1 MINLIGIPIFRLTRG
16 GTKSTFTI
24 KKSINRTSDALNYI
38 IAYII
43 AFLGFRF
50 ELWQDWVSLF
60 ILLAVIFFVY
70 VHSNLIFVNPLLNIC
85 GYKIYDIEVVES
97 GSIVLIT
104 KRNRLIEGKGKDNG
118 EEYVGQ
124 HISGGN
130 MMLKEI
136 KRKLDVA
143 SPDYTGLFFITRKK
157 RRAEI
162 AYSVLRTKITEDIGE
177 ALITIVR
184 QQLSK
189 LLETVDLE
197 YIEYNPAINLDK
209 NHVETIKRE
218 EVHYLDEILQDMN
231 SADLNIFDMK
241 QSKNLWAY
249 AIKIGNSGI
258 TLFRKYTENG
268 YLDKFIL
275 EIDANICHL
284 EEKSLVDDITA
295 LQELCKSDPR
305 KIKKLN
311 KVLKSDILNSLNTKR
326 ISEINRQYNLD
337 LNFTEDGKII
347 VSHKNIWT
355 VLRVLDDEY
364 LESPMTDIKYEV
376 HSKVKAA

>member
-1 MINLIGIPIFRLTRG
+1 
-16 GTKSTFTI
+16 
-24 KKSINRTSDALNYI
+24 
-38 IAYII
+38 
-43 AFLGFRF
+43 
-50 ELWQDWVSLF
+50 
-60 ILLAVIFFVY
+60 
-70 VHSNLIFVNPLLNIC
+70 
-85 GYKIYDIEVVES
+85 
-97 GSIVLIT
+97 
-104 KRNRLIEGKGKDNG
+104 
-118 EEYVGQ
+118 
-124 HISGGN
+124 
-130 MMLKEI
+130 MLKEI
-136 KRKLDVA
+136 KRKLDDA

-162 AYSVLRTKITEDIGE
+162 EYSVLRTKITADIGE
-177 ALITIVR
+177 ALITIVK

-258 TLFRKYTENG
+258 TLFRKYTEKRILDIKGWIPLFVQNG
-268 YLDKFIL
+268 VFNKLTDSILTIDKDIDCIYYDGKMFILDKIQFEKIFSFMDKFIL

-347 VSHKNIWT
+347 VSPKNIWT

-364 LESPMTDIKYEV
+364 LESPMTDNKYEV
-376 HSKVKAA
+376 HSKVRAA

>member
-1 MINLIGIPIFRLTRG
+1 
-16 GTKSTFTI
+16 
-24 KKSINRTSDALNYI
+24 
-38 IAYII
+38 
-43 AFLGFRF
+43 
-50 ELWQDWVSLF
+50 
-60 ILLAVIFFVY
+60 
-70 VHSNLIFVNPLLNIC
+70 
-85 GYKIYDIEVVES
+85 
-97 GSIVLIT
+97 
-104 KRNRLIEGKGKDNG
+104 
-118 EEYVGQ
+118 
-124 HISGGN
+124 
-130 MMLKEI
+130 MLKEI
-136 KRKLDVA
+136 KRKLDDA

-157 RRAEI
+157 RREEI
-162 AYSVLRTKITEDIGE
+162 EYSVLRTKITADIGE
-177 ALITIVR
+177 ALITIVK

-258 TLFRKYTENG
+258 TLFRKYTEKRILDIKGWIPLFVQNG
-268 YLDKFIL
+268 VFNKLTDSILTIDKDIDCIYYDGKMFILDKTHFEKIFSFMDKFIL

-295 LQELCKSDPR
+295 LQKLCKSDPR

-364 LESPMTDIKYEV
+364 LESSMTDNKYEV
-376 HSKVKAA
+376 HSKVRAA

>member
-1 MINLIGIPIFRLTRG
+1 
-16 GTKSTFTI
+16 
-24 KKSINRTSDALNYI
+24 
-38 IAYII
+38 
-43 AFLGFRF
+43 
-50 ELWQDWVSLF
+50 
-60 ILLAVIFFVY
+60 
-70 VHSNLIFVNPLLNIC
+70 
-85 GYKIYDIEVVES
+85 
-97 GSIVLIT
+97 
-104 KRNRLIEGKGKDNG
+104 
-118 EEYVGQ
+118 
-124 HISGGN
+124 

-136 KRKLDVA
+136 KRKLDDA

-157 RRAEI
+157 RREEI
-162 AYSVLRTKITEDIGE
+162 EYSVLRTEITADIGE
-177 ALITIVR
+177 ALITIVK

-209 NHVETIKRE
+209 NHVESIKRE

-249 AIKIGNSGI
+249 AIK
-258 TLFRKYTENG
+258 NG
-268 YLDKFIL
+268 VFNKLTDSILTIDKDIDCIYYDGKMFILDKIQFEKIFSFMDKFIL

-284 EEKSLVDDITA
+284 EEKSLVDDIAA
-295 LQELCKSDPR
+295 LQKLCKSDPR
-305 KIKKLN
+305 KLKKLN

-364 LESPMTDIKYEV
+364 LESPMTDNKYEV
-376 HSKVKAA
+376 HSKVRAA

>member
-1 MINLIGIPIFRLTRG
+1 
-16 GTKSTFTI
+16 
-24 KKSINRTSDALNYI
+24 
-38 IAYII
+38 
-43 AFLGFRF
+43 
-50 ELWQDWVSLF
+50 
-60 ILLAVIFFVY
+60 
-70 VHSNLIFVNPLLNIC
+70 
-85 GYKIYDIEVVES
+85 
-97 GSIVLIT
+97 
-104 KRNRLIEGKGKDNG
+104 
-118 EEYVGQ
+118 
-124 HISGGN
+124 
-130 MMLKEI
+130 MLKEI
-136 KRKLDVA
+136 KRKLDDA

-157 RRAEI
+157 RREEI
-162 AYSVLRTKITEDIGE
+162 EYSVLRTKITADIGE
-177 ALITIVR
+177 ALITIVK

-231 SADLNIFDMK
+231 SADLNIFDMN

-258 TLFRKYTENG
+258 TLFRKYTEKRILDIKGWIPLFVQNG
-268 YLDKFIL
+268 VFNKLTDSILTMDKYIDCIYYDGKMFILDKIQFEKIFSFMDKFIL

-295 LQELCKSDPR
+295 LQKLCKSDPR

-364 LESPMTDIKYEV
+364 LESPMTDNKYEV
-376 HSKVKAA
+376 HSKVRAA

>member
-1 MINLIGIPIFRLTRG
+1 
-16 GTKSTFTI
+16 
-24 KKSINRTSDALNYI
+24 
-38 IAYII
+38 
-43 AFLGFRF
+43 
-50 ELWQDWVSLF
+50 
-60 ILLAVIFFVY
+60 
-70 VHSNLIFVNPLLNIC
+70 
-85 GYKIYDIEVVES
+85 
-97 GSIVLIT
+97 
-104 KRNRLIEGKGKDNG
+104 
-118 EEYVGQ
+118 
-124 HISGGN
+124 

-136 KRKLDVA
+136 KRKLDDA

-157 RRAEI
+157 RREEI
-162 AYSVLRTKITEDIGE
+162 EYSVLRTEITADIGE
-177 ALITIVR
+177 ALITIAK

-258 TLFRKYTENG
+258 TLFRKYTEKRILDIKGWIPLFVQNG
-268 YLDKFIL
+268 VFNKLTDSILTIDKDIDCIYYDGKMFILDKTHFEKIFSFMDKFIL

-295 LQELCKSDPR
+295 LQKLCKSDPR

-311 KVLKSDILNSLNTKR
+311 KVLKSDILNFLNTKR

-337 LNFTEDGKII
+337 LDFTEDGKII

-364 LESPMTDIKYEV
+364 LESSMTDNKYEV
-376 HSKVKAA
+376 HSKVRAA

>member
-1 MINLIGIPIFRLTRG
+1 
-16 GTKSTFTI
+16 
-24 KKSINRTSDALNYI
+24 
-38 IAYII
+38 
-43 AFLGFRF
+43 
-50 ELWQDWVSLF
+50 
-60 ILLAVIFFVY
+60 
-70 VHSNLIFVNPLLNIC
+70 
-85 GYKIYDIEVVES
+85 
-97 GSIVLIT
+97 
-104 KRNRLIEGKGKDNG
+104 
-118 EEYVGQ
+118 
-124 HISGGN
+124 
-130 MMLKEI
+130 MLKEI
-136 KRKLDVA
+136 KRKLDDA

-157 RRAEI
+157 RREEI
-162 AYSVLRTKITEDIGE
+162 EYSVLRTEITADIGE
-177 ALITIVR
+177 ALITIVK

-258 TLFRKYTENG
+258 TLFRKYTEKRILDIKGWIPLFVQNG
-268 YLDKFIL
+268 VFNKLTDSILTIDKDIDCIYYDGKVFILDKIQFEKIFSFMDKFIL

-295 LQELCKSDPR
+295 LQKLCKSDPR

-337 LNFTEDGKII
+337 LDFTEDGKII

-364 LESPMTDIKYEV
+364 LESSMTDNKYEV
-376 HSKVKAA
+376 HSKVRAA

>member
-1 MINLIGIPIFRLTRG
+1 
-16 GTKSTFTI
+16 
-24 KKSINRTSDALNYI
+24 
-38 IAYII
+38 
-43 AFLGFRF
+43 
-50 ELWQDWVSLF
+50 
-60 ILLAVIFFVY
+60 
-70 VHSNLIFVNPLLNIC
+70 
-85 GYKIYDIEVVES
+85 
-97 GSIVLIT
+97 
-104 KRNRLIEGKGKDNG
+104 
-118 EEYVGQ
+118 
-124 HISGGN
+124 
-130 MMLKEI
+130 MLKEI
-136 KRKLDVA
+136 KRKLDDA

-157 RRAEI
+157 RREEI
-162 AYSVLRTKITEDIGE
+162 EYSVLRTKITEDIGE
-177 ALITIVR
+177 ALITIVK

-258 TLFRKYTENG
+258 TLFRKYTEKRILDIKGWIPLFVQNG
-268 YLDKFIL
+268 VFNKLTDSILTIDKDIDCIYYDGKMFILDKIQFEKIFSFMDKFIL

-347 VSHKNIWT
+347 VSPKNIWT

-364 LESPMTDIKYEV
+364 LESPMTDNKYEV
-376 HSKVKAA
+376 HSKVRAA

>member
-1 MINLIGIPIFRLTRG
+1 
-16 GTKSTFTI
+16 
-24 KKSINRTSDALNYI
+24 
-38 IAYII
+38 
-43 AFLGFRF
+43 
-50 ELWQDWVSLF
+50 
-60 ILLAVIFFVY
+60 
-70 VHSNLIFVNPLLNIC
+70 
-85 GYKIYDIEVVES
+85 
-97 GSIVLIT
+97 
-104 KRNRLIEGKGKDNG
+104 
-118 EEYVGQ
+118 
-124 HISGGN
+124 
-130 MMLKEI
+130 MLKEI
-136 KRKLDVA
+136 KRKLDDA

-157 RRAEI
+157 RREEI
-162 AYSVLRTKITEDIGE
+162 EYSVLRTEITADIGE
-177 ALITIVR
+177 ALITIVK

-258 TLFRKYTENG
+258 TLFRKYTEKRILDIKGWIPLFVQNG
-268 YLDKFIL
+268 VFNKLTDSILTIDKDIDCIYYDGKVFILDKTHFEKIFSFMDKFIL

-295 LQELCKSDPR
+295 LQKLCKSDPR

-337 LNFTEDGKII
+337 LDFTEDGKII

-364 LESPMTDIKYEV
+364 LESSMTDNKYEV
-376 HSKVKAA
+376 HSKVRAA

>member
-1 MINLIGIPIFRLTRG
+1 
-16 GTKSTFTI
+16 
-24 KKSINRTSDALNYI
+24 
-38 IAYII
+38 
-43 AFLGFRF
+43 
-50 ELWQDWVSLF
+50 
-60 ILLAVIFFVY
+60 
-70 VHSNLIFVNPLLNIC
+70 
-85 GYKIYDIEVVES
+85 
-97 GSIVLIT
+97 
-104 KRNRLIEGKGKDNG
+104 
-118 EEYVGQ
+118 
-124 HISGGN
+124 
-130 MMLKEI
+130 MLKEI
-136 KRKLDVA
+136 KRKLDDA

-157 RRAEI
+157 RREEI
-162 AYSVLRTKITEDIGE
+162 EYSVLRTEITADIGE
-177 ALITIVR
+177 ALITIVK

-258 TLFRKYTENG
+258 TLFRKYTEKRILDIKGWIPLFVQNG
-268 YLDKFIL
+268 VFNKLTDSILTIDKDIDCIYYDGKMFILDKIQFEKIFSFMDKFIL

-347 VSHKNIWT
+347 VSPKNIWT

-364 LESPMTDIKYEV
+364 LESSMTDNKYEV
-376 HSKVKAA
+376 HSKVRAA

>member
-1 MINLIGIPIFRLTRG
+1 
-16 GTKSTFTI
+16 
-24 KKSINRTSDALNYI
+24 
-38 IAYII
+38 
-43 AFLGFRF
+43 
-50 ELWQDWVSLF
+50 
-60 ILLAVIFFVY
+60 
-70 VHSNLIFVNPLLNIC
+70 
-85 GYKIYDIEVVES
+85 
-97 GSIVLIT
+97 
-104 KRNRLIEGKGKDNG
+104 
-118 EEYVGQ
+118 
-124 HISGGN
+124 
-130 MMLKEI
+130 MLKEI
-136 KRKLDVA
+136 KRKLDDA

-157 RRAEI
+157 RREEI
-162 AYSVLRTKITEDIGE
+162 EYSVLRTKITADIGE
-177 ALITIVR
+177 ALITIVK

-218 EVHYLDEILQDMN
+218 EVHYLDEILRDMN

-258 TLFRKYTENG
+258 TLFRKYTEKRILDIKGWIPLFVQNG
-268 YLDKFIL
+268 VFNKLTDSILTIDKDIDCIYYDGKMFILDKTHFEKIFSFMDKFIL

-337 LNFTEDGKII
+337 LDFTEDGKII

-364 LESPMTDIKYEV
+364 LESSMTDNKYEV
-376 HSKVKAA
+376 HSKVRAA

>member
-1 MINLIGIPIFRLTRG
+1 
-16 GTKSTFTI
+16 
-24 KKSINRTSDALNYI
+24 
-38 IAYII
+38 
-43 AFLGFRF
+43 
-50 ELWQDWVSLF
+50 
-60 ILLAVIFFVY
+60 
-70 VHSNLIFVNPLLNIC
+70 
-85 GYKIYDIEVVES
+85 
-97 GSIVLIT
+97 
-104 KRNRLIEGKGKDNG
+104 
-118 EEYVGQ
+118 
-124 HISGGN
+124 

-136 KRKLDVA
+136 KRKLDDA

-157 RRAEI
+157 RREEI
-162 AYSVLRTKITEDIGE
+162 EYSVLRTKITADIGE
-177 ALITIVR
+177 ALITIVK

-189 LLETVDLE
+189 LIETVDLE

-231 SADLNIFDMK
+231 SADLHIFDMK

-249 AIKIGNSGI
+249 AIKIGNTGI
-258 TLFRKYTENG
+258 TLFRKYTEKRILDIKGWIPLFVQNG
-268 YLDKFIL
+268 VFNKLTDSILTMDKYIDCIYYDGKMFILDKTHFEKIFSFMDKFIL

-295 LQELCKSDPR
+295 LQKLCKSDPR

-337 LNFTEDGKII
+337 LDFTEDGKII

-364 LESPMTDIKYEV
+364 LESSMTDNKYEV
-376 HSKVKAA
+376 HSKVRAA

>member
-1 MINLIGIPIFRLTRG
+1 
-16 GTKSTFTI
+16 
-24 KKSINRTSDALNYI
+24 
-38 IAYII
+38 
-43 AFLGFRF
+43 
-50 ELWQDWVSLF
+50 
-60 ILLAVIFFVY
+60 
-70 VHSNLIFVNPLLNIC
+70 
-85 GYKIYDIEVVES
+85 
-97 GSIVLIT
+97 
-104 KRNRLIEGKGKDNG
+104 
-118 EEYVGQ
+118 
-124 HISGGN
+124 
-130 MMLKEI
+130 MLKEI
-136 KRKLDVA
+136 KRKLDDA

-157 RRAEI
+157 RREEI
-162 AYSVLRTKITEDIGE
+162 EYSVLRTEITADIGE
-177 ALITIVR
+177 ALITIVK

-258 TLFRKYTENG
+258 TLFRKYTEKRILDIKGWIPLFVQNG
-268 YLDKFIL
+268 VFNKLTDSILTIDKDIDCIYYDGKMFILDKIQFEKIFSFMDKFIL

-295 LQELCKSDPR
+295 LQKLCESDPR

-364 LESPMTDIKYEV
+364 LESSMTDNKYEV
-376 HSKVKAA
+376 HSKVRAA

>member
-1 MINLIGIPIFRLTRG
+1 
-16 GTKSTFTI
+16 
-24 KKSINRTSDALNYI
+24 
-38 IAYII
+38 
-43 AFLGFRF
+43 
-50 ELWQDWVSLF
+50 
-60 ILLAVIFFVY
+60 
-70 VHSNLIFVNPLLNIC
+70 
-85 GYKIYDIEVVES
+85 
-97 GSIVLIT
+97 
-104 KRNRLIEGKGKDNG
+104 
-118 EEYVGQ
+118 
-124 HISGGN
+124 
-130 MMLKEI
+130 MLKEI
-136 KRKLDVA
+136 KRKLDDA

-157 RRAEI
+157 RREEI
-162 AYSVLRTKITEDIGE
+162 EYSILRTKITADIGE
-177 ALITIVR
+177 ALITIVK

-258 TLFRKYTENG
+258 TLFRKYTEKRILDIKGWIPLFVQNG
-268 YLDKFIL
+268 VFNKLTDSILTIDKDIDCIYYDGKVFILDKTHFEKIFSFMDKFIL

-295 LQELCKSDPR
+295 LQKLCKSDPR

-337 LNFTEDGKII
+337 LDFTEDGKII

-364 LESPMTDIKYEV
+364 LESSMTDNKYEV
-376 HSKVKAA
+376 HSKVRAA

>member
-1 MINLIGIPIFRLTRG
+1 
-16 GTKSTFTI
+16 
-24 KKSINRTSDALNYI
+24 
-38 IAYII
+38 
-43 AFLGFRF
+43 
-50 ELWQDWVSLF
+50 
-60 ILLAVIFFVY
+60 
-70 VHSNLIFVNPLLNIC
+70 
-85 GYKIYDIEVVES
+85 
-97 GSIVLIT
+97 
-104 KRNRLIEGKGKDNG
+104 
-118 EEYVGQ
+118 
-124 HISGGN
+124 
-130 MMLKEI
+130 MLKEI
-136 KRKLDVA
+136 KRKLDDA

-157 RRAEI
+157 RREEI
-162 AYSVLRTKITEDIGE
+162 EYSVLRTEITADIGE
-177 ALITIVR
+177 ALITIVK

-258 TLFRKYTENG
+258 TLFRKYTEKRILDIKGWIPLFVQNG
-268 YLDKFIL
+268 VFNKLTDSILTIDKDIDCIYYDGKMFILDKTHFEKIFSFMDKFIL

-295 LQELCKSDPR
+295 LQKLCKSDPR

-311 KVLKSDILNSLNTKR
+311 KVLKSDILNFLNTKR

-337 LNFTEDGKII
+337 LDFTEDGKII

-364 LESPMTDIKYEV
+364 LESSMTDNKYEV
-376 HSKVKAA
+376 HSKVRAA

>member
-1 MINLIGIPIFRLTRG
+1 
-16 GTKSTFTI
+16 
-24 KKSINRTSDALNYI
+24 
-38 IAYII
+38 
-43 AFLGFRF
+43 
-50 ELWQDWVSLF
+50 
-60 ILLAVIFFVY
+60 
-70 VHSNLIFVNPLLNIC
+70 
-85 GYKIYDIEVVES
+85 
-97 GSIVLIT
+97 
-104 KRNRLIEGKGKDNG
+104 
-118 EEYVGQ
+118 
-124 HISGGN
+124 
-130 MMLKEI
+130 MLKEI
-136 KRKLDVA
+136 KRKLDDA

-157 RRAEI
+157 RREEI
-162 AYSVLRTKITEDIGE
+162 EYSVLRTEITADIAE
-177 ALITIVR
+177 ALITIVK

-258 TLFRKYTENG
+258 TLFRKYTEKRILDIKGWIPLFVQNG
-268 YLDKFIL
+268 VFNKLTDSILTIDKDIDCIYYDGKVFILDKTHFEKIFSFMDKFIL

-295 LQELCKSDPR
+295 LQKLCKSDPR

-337 LNFTEDGKII
+337 LDFTEDGKII

-364 LESPMTDIKYEV
+364 LESSMTDNKYEV
-376 HSKVKAA
+376 HSKVRAA

>member
-1 MINLIGIPIFRLTRG
+1 
-16 GTKSTFTI
+16 
-24 KKSINRTSDALNYI
+24 
-38 IAYII
+38 
-43 AFLGFRF
+43 
-50 ELWQDWVSLF
+50 
-60 ILLAVIFFVY
+60 
-70 VHSNLIFVNPLLNIC
+70 
-85 GYKIYDIEVVES
+85 
-97 GSIVLIT
+97 
-104 KRNRLIEGKGKDNG
+104 
-118 EEYVGQ
+118 
-124 HISGGN
+124 
-130 MMLKEI
+130 MLKEI
-136 KRKLDVA
+136 KRKLDDA

-157 RRAEI
+157 RREEI
-162 AYSVLRTKITEDIGE
+162 EYSVLRTKITADIGE
-177 ALITIVR
+177 ALITIVK

-189 LLETVDLE
+189 LIETVDLE

-231 SADLNIFDMK
+231 SADLHIFDMK

-249 AIKIGNSGI
+249 AIKIGNTGI
-258 TLFRKYTENG
+258 TLFRKYTEKRILDIKGWIPLFVQNG
-268 YLDKFIL
+268 VFNKLTDSILTMDKYIDCIYYDGKMFILDKTHFEKIFSFMDKFIL

-295 LQELCKSDPR
+295 LQKLCKSDPR

-337 LNFTEDGKII
+337 LDFTEDGKII

-364 LESPMTDIKYEV
+364 LESSMTDNKYEV
-376 HSKVKAA
+376 HSKVRAA

>member
-1 MINLIGIPIFRLTRG
+1 
-16 GTKSTFTI
+16 
-24 KKSINRTSDALNYI
+24 
-38 IAYII
+38 
-43 AFLGFRF
+43 
-50 ELWQDWVSLF
+50 
-60 ILLAVIFFVY
+60 
-70 VHSNLIFVNPLLNIC
+70 
-85 GYKIYDIEVVES
+85 
-97 GSIVLIT
+97 
-104 KRNRLIEGKGKDNG
+104 
-118 EEYVGQ
+118 
-124 HISGGN
+124 
-130 MMLKEI
+130 MLKEI
-136 KRKLDVA
+136 KRKLDDA

-157 RRAEI
+157 RREEI
-162 AYSVLRTKITEDIGE
+162 EYSVLRTEITADIGE
-177 ALITIVR
+177 ALITIVK

-258 TLFRKYTENG
+258 TLFRKYTEKRILDIKGWIPLFVQNG
-268 YLDKFIL
+268 VFNKLTDSILTIDKDIDCIYYDGKMFILDKIQFEKIFSFMDKFIL

-295 LQELCKSDPR
+295 LQKLCKSDPR

-364 LESPMTDIKYEV
+364 LESSMTDNKYEV
-376 HSKVKAA
+376 HSKVRAA

>member
-1 MINLIGIPIFRLTRG
+1 
-16 GTKSTFTI
+16 
-24 KKSINRTSDALNYI
+24 
-38 IAYII
+38 
-43 AFLGFRF
+43 
-50 ELWQDWVSLF
+50 
-60 ILLAVIFFVY
+60 
-70 VHSNLIFVNPLLNIC
+70 
-85 GYKIYDIEVVES
+85 
-97 GSIVLIT
+97 
-104 KRNRLIEGKGKDNG
+104 
-118 EEYVGQ
+118 
-124 HISGGN
+124 

-136 KRKLDVA
+136 KRKLDDA

-157 RRAEI
+157 RREEI
-162 AYSVLRTKITEDIGE
+162 EYSVLSTADIGE
-177 ALITIVR
+177 ALITIVK

-189 LLETVDLE
+189 LIETVDLE

-258 TLFRKYTENG
+258 TLFRKYTEKRILDIKGWIPLFVQNG
-268 YLDKFIL
+268 VFNKLTDSILTIDKDIDCIYYDGKVFILDKIQFEKIFSFMDKFIL
-275 EIDANICHL
+275 EIDANVCHL
-284 EEKSLVDDITA
+284 EEKSLVDDIAA
-295 LQELCKSDPR
+295 LQKLCKSDPR

-347 VSHKNIWT
+347 VSPKNIWT

-364 LESPMTDIKYEV
+364 LESPMTDNKYEV
-376 HSKVKAA
+376 HSKVRAA

>member
-1 MINLIGIPIFRLTRG
+1 
-16 GTKSTFTI
+16 
-24 KKSINRTSDALNYI
+24 
-38 IAYII
+38 
-43 AFLGFRF
+43 
-50 ELWQDWVSLF
+50 
-60 ILLAVIFFVY
+60 
-70 VHSNLIFVNPLLNIC
+70 
-85 GYKIYDIEVVES
+85 
-97 GSIVLIT
+97 
-104 KRNRLIEGKGKDNG
+104 
-118 EEYVGQ
+118 
-124 HISGGN
+124 

-136 KRKLDVA
+136 KRKLDDA

-157 RRAEI
+157 RREEI
-162 AYSVLRTKITEDIGE
+162 EYSVLRTEITADIGE
-177 ALITIVR
+177 ALITIVK

-258 TLFRKYTENG
+258 TLFRKYTEKRILDIKGWIPLFVQNG
-268 YLDKFIL
+268 VFNKLTDSILTIDKDIDCIYYDGKVFILDKIQFEKIFSFMDKFIL

-337 LNFTEDGKII
+337 LDFTEDGKII

-364 LESPMTDIKYEV
+364 LESSMTDNKYEV
-376 HSKVKAA
+376 HSKVRAA

>member
-1 MINLIGIPIFRLTRG
+1 
-16 GTKSTFTI
+16 
-24 KKSINRTSDALNYI
+24 
-38 IAYII
+38 
-43 AFLGFRF
+43 
-50 ELWQDWVSLF
+50 
-60 ILLAVIFFVY
+60 
-70 VHSNLIFVNPLLNIC
+70 
-85 GYKIYDIEVVES
+85 
-97 GSIVLIT
+97 
-104 KRNRLIEGKGKDNG
+104 
-118 EEYVGQ
+118 
-124 HISGGN
+124 
-130 MMLKEI
+130 MLKEI
-136 KRKLDVA
+136 KRKLDDA

-157 RRAEI
+157 RREEI
-162 AYSVLRTKITEDIGE
+162 EYSVLRTEITADIGE
-177 ALITIVR
+177 ALITIVK

-209 NHVETIKRE
+209 NHIETIKRE

-258 TLFRKYTENG
+258 TLFRKYTEKRILDIKGWIPLFVQNG
-268 YLDKFIL
+268 VFNKLTDSILTIDKDIDCIYYDGKVFILDKIQFEKIFSFMDKFIL

-295 LQELCKSDPR
+295 LQKLCKSDPR

-337 LNFTEDGKII
+337 LDFTEDGKII

-364 LESPMTDIKYEV
+364 LESSMTDNKYEV
-376 HSKVKAA
+376 HSKVRAA

>member
-1 MINLIGIPIFRLTRG
+1 
-16 GTKSTFTI
+16 
-24 KKSINRTSDALNYI
+24 
-38 IAYII
+38 
-43 AFLGFRF
+43 
-50 ELWQDWVSLF
+50 
-60 ILLAVIFFVY
+60 
-70 VHSNLIFVNPLLNIC
+70 
-85 GYKIYDIEVVES
+85 
-97 GSIVLIT
+97 
-104 KRNRLIEGKGKDNG
+104 
-118 EEYVGQ
+118 
-124 HISGGN
+124 
-130 MMLKEI
+130 MLKEI
-136 KRKLDVA
+136 KRKLDDA

-157 RRAEI
+157 RREEI
-162 AYSVLRTKITEDIGE
+162 EYSVLRTEITADIGE
-177 ALITIVR
+177 ALITIVK

-189 LLETVDLE
+189 LIETVDLE

-258 TLFRKYTENG
+258 TLFRKYTEKRILDIKGWIPLFVQNG
-268 YLDKFIL
+268 VFNKLTDSILTIDKDIDCIYYDGKMFILDKTHFEKIFSFMDKFIL

-295 LQELCKSDPR
+295 LQKLCKSDPR

-337 LNFTEDGKII
+337 LDFTEDGKII
-347 VSHKNIWT
+347 VSHKNIWA

-364 LESPMTDIKYEV
+364 LESSMTDNKYEV
-376 HSKVKAA
+376 HSKVRAA

>member
-1 MINLIGIPIFRLTRG
+1 
-16 GTKSTFTI
+16 
-24 KKSINRTSDALNYI
+24 
-38 IAYII
+38 
-43 AFLGFRF
+43 
-50 ELWQDWVSLF
+50 
-60 ILLAVIFFVY
+60 
-70 VHSNLIFVNPLLNIC
+70 
-85 GYKIYDIEVVES
+85 
-97 GSIVLIT
+97 
-104 KRNRLIEGKGKDNG
+104 
-118 EEYVGQ
+118 
-124 HISGGN
+124 
-130 MMLKEI
+130 MLKEI
-136 KRKLDVA
+136 KRKLDDA

-157 RRAEI
+157 RREEI
-162 AYSVLRTKITEDIGE
+162 EYSVLRTKITADIGE
-177 ALITIVR
+177 ALITIVK

-218 EVHYLDEILQDMN
+218 EVHYLDEILRDMN

-258 TLFRKYTENG
+258 TLFRKYTEKRILDIKGWIPLFVQNG
-268 YLDKFIL
+268 VFNKLTDSILTIDKDIDCIYYDGKMFILDKTHFEKIFSFMDKFIL

-337 LNFTEDGKII
+337 LDFTEDGKII

-364 LESPMTDIKYEV
+364 LESPMTDNKYEV
-376 HSKVKAA
+376 HSKVRAA